1 MVLNVYI
8 YGCINKYIF
17 IRNEFVLFESVDYK
31 SNSWYDLFYSS
42 SCSYGDV
49 WFGLLNVGF

>member
-8 YGCINKYIF
+8 YGCKNKYIF